1 MKRWWHLAGDAQ
13 VDDFK
18 PGVGGVRYIA
28 KTLTLQN
35 FEGVEFHLATRPAF
49 VAKSDAR
56 SLNSNS
62 E

>member
-1 MKRWWHLAGDAQ
+1 
-13 VDDFK
+13 
-18 PGVGGVRYIA
+18 
-28 KTLTLQN
+28 LTLQN

-56 SLNSNS
+56 SLDSNS